1 MKKQV
6 LGLCL
11 IALSAC
17 ANAQTADN
25 TPMQD
30 VYQCEQGYVYTY
42 TTDNY
47 ETFYSTQVSQYGNI
61 IAEWRNNSGG
71 ATHVNTPDGGDIYES
86 FAISTNKAFRLI
98 EGYYKYPVL
107 SVLDQHTG
115 QIEAIY
121 KCKNLSS

>member
-47 ETFYSTQVSQYGNI
+47 ETFYSTQVSQNGNI
-61 IAEWRNNSGG
+61 LGQWRWNGGG
-71 ATHVNTPDGGDIYES
+71 ATMVNTPDGGSIYES
-86 FAISTNKAFRLI
+86 FAMGEGKTFRLI

-107 SVLDQHTG
+107 SVLNQQTG

>member
-1 MKKQV
+1 MKR
-6 LGLCL
+6 LLTASLL
-11 IALSAC
+11 IALSAS

-47 ETFYSTQVSQYGNI
+47 ETFYTAQVSQNGNI
-61 IAEWRNNSGG
+61 IAQWRNDNGG

-86 FAISTNKAFRLI
+86 FAISTDKAFRLI

-107 SVLDQHTG
+107 SVLNQHTG

-121 KCKNLSS
+121 KCKNLSL